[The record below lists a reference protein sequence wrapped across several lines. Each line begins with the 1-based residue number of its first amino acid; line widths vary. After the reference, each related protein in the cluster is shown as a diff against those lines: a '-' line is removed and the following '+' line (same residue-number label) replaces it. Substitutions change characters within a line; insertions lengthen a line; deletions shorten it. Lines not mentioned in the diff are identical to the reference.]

1 MKKKSLR
8 REMLLYLVF
17 GGLTFGV
24 SMGSFL
30 LFNLILGMHELTANI
45 ISWIAAVLFA
55 FLTNRLWVFD
65 VSTGSC
71 MEFVKQMFSF
81 FAGRFTT
88 LAIEEVILF
97 IFVTILEFHSLFVK
111 IPAQVIVIII
121 NYVISKRFVFCTDS

>member
-55 FLTNRLWVFD
+55 FLTNRLWVFA

-88 LAIEEVILF
+88 LVIEEVILF